1 MKRAFLVLGPESSG
15 TRWLTQAQRWDTQWP
30 TDEPLIV
37 WRRSFPH
44 AEAWPNIPQKVRRL
58 RALGYD
64 VQALVTC
71 RDWFA
76 MEQSQCGFHASLDEV
91 RANMQEVYSL
101 IFAVIAIA
109 RLPYLVVSYEAIGQR
124 PNEFMAR
131 VYRWLNLPVVPVD
144 WRNGNDKWYEEEH
157 CG

>member
-1 MKRAFLVLGPESSG
+1 
-15 TRWLTQAQRWDTQWP
+15 
-30 TDEPLIV
+30 
-37 WRRSFPH
+37 
-44 AEAWPNIPQKVRRL
+44 
-58 RALGYD
+58 
-64 VQALVTC
+64 
-71 RDWFA
+71 